1 MKLKLFSVLIFGFII
16 GFYTNAL
23 LMYEPPEVLLK
34 YTKAQDFAEKTQNA
48 IANNDTSEV
57 TVEFDG
63 TQFTPDQVV
72 TKIGKRVEIFNRSP
86 DQPMELVSE
95 TDQLNTTRGYGESEL
110 FRTVLMEPGEYTIST
125 KDVPTAKLVVTVE
138 TYEE

>member
-1 MKLKLFSVLIFGFII
+1 MKLKLLSVLIVGFII

-23 LMYEPPEVLLK
+23 LMFKPPDVLLK
-34 YTKAQDFAEKTQNA
+34 YTEAQDFAEKTQNA
-48 IANNDTSEV
+48 LENSKTSEV

-72 TKIGKRVEIFNRSP
+72 TKIGKRVEIYNRSP
-86 DQPMELVSE
+86 DRPMELISD
-95 TDQLNTTRGYGESEL
+95 TDQLNTTRGYGESER
-110 FRTVLMEPGEYTIST
+110 FRTVLMEPGVYTITT

-138 TYEE
+138 TY